1 MLRIPIW
8 LGASKTIKGFK
19 IMRKVVCF
27 ILLSVI
33 LISCAP
39 MPLIIDDRLSYG
51 SYRTIKNELGRHEK
65 INLEIDK
72 NTENLVVLQRP
83 SGFIAGGVVFSL
95 AIGKTFSAYLY
106 QMSEAVFIEDC
117 NNCLSVKVKIIDCK
131 VVFYSSAL
139 AMMASRRVIDNFE
152 MNTNIEVSY
161 IKDSEIVAVKKYNY
175 LLKRELSLSE
185 TDAAHEDTAIIF
197 VIENTVKRLI
207 QDIIKEQESINLL

>member
-1 MLRIPIW
+1 M
-8 LGASKTIKGFK
+8 K
-19 IMRKVVCF
+19 KVFCF

-33 LISCAP
+33 FISCAP
-39 MPLIIDDRLSYG
+39 MPLIKDDRLSYG
-51 SYRTIKNELGRHEK
+51 SYRAIKNELGRHEK

-72 NTENLVVLQRP
+72 NTENLVILQRP
-83 SGFIAGGVVFSL
+83 SGLQNRARSFSL

-117 NNCLSVKVKIIDCK
+117 DNCLSVKIKITDCK

-139 AMMASRRVIDNFE
+139 ASLSSGRVVIDNFE

-161 IKDSEIVAVKKYNY
+161 IKNSKIVAVKEYNY
-175 LLKRELSLSE
+175 LFKKELSLSE

-197 VIENTVKRLI
+197 VIENTVKRLV
-207 QDIIKEQESINLL
+207 QDIIIERARKS